1 MRFLQIQQ
9 TVVAVWHENKPN
21 KHVRFP
27 CLHDADQLFF
37 DRLDVIQIAAD
48 CLSHFERWL
57 VGVCVEYT

>member
-27 CLHDADQLFF
+27 CLMRISFFF